1 MAKIRVEIESELA
14 TSKKPARVL
23 IYQNEE
29 LVMEVVAKVEYKQ
42 GADLGLYPCVD
53 LKKTVKIKMVAH
65 HNDPPC
71 TARLINRN
79 GGRWCPECKLHP
91 DTQSRCLYS
100 YCPSCDVPLKE
111 LKCPSCKQT
120 FQKPN

>member
-53 LKKTVKIKMVAH
+53 LKKIVKLKMVVH
-65 HNDPPC
+65 HDDPPC
-71 TARLINRN
+71 YERLDSN
-79 GGRWCPECKLHP
+79 GCPKCKVYP
-91 DTQSRCLYS
+91 DSQSIRLYS